1 MVSADRVTMFQP
13 GEPNLERVGIMAGHD
28 TNRDAQTGCTV
39 VLCDRPALAV
49 ADVRGGAPGTRETD
63 LLAPGRLV
71 RRVDGI
77 LLTGGSA
84 FGLAAADGV
93 MRYLAERNR
102 GVRTGTRPVPI
113 VPSAVIYDLSVG
125 APVAPDASS
134 GWSACERSGPLDTLA
149 RGQVGVGTGATTDK
163 IDGFERMQRGGFGI
177 GVWSWT
183 EGTVTALAVVNAFG
197 KVMRSGARDDPR
209 DDPLPGLFDRTWP
222 DHDGRESTTLAVVLI
237 DAPVDYSTLVLS
249 TIAAHDA
256 FARMIRPCHTIFDG
270 DAAFALALR
279 EASNVSPGDALKIAA
294 AVELAVERAI
304 LDAVTAV
311 A

>member
-1 MVSADRVTMFQP
+1 
-13 GEPNLERVGIMAGHD
+13 MAGHD

-39 VLCDRPALAV
+39 LLCDRPALAV

-102 GVRTGTRPVPI
+102 GVKTGTRPVPI
-113 VPSAVIYDLSVG
+113 VPSAVIYDLGVG
-125 APVAPDASS
+125 APIAPDASS
-134 GWSACERSGPLDTLA
+134 GRTACERAGPIDQLA

-163 IDGFERMQRGGFGI
+163 IDGPDGMQRGGFGI
-177 GVWSWT
+177 GSWSWS

-197 KVMRSGARDDPR
+197 RVMRSGAREASR
-209 DDPLPGLFDRTWP
+209 DDPLPGLFERTWP
-222 DHDGRESTTLAVVLI
+222 DHDGRESTTLAIILV
-237 DAPVDYSTLVLS
+237 DAPVDYSTLVLCS
-249 TIAAHDA
+249 IAAHDA

-270 DAAFALALR
+270 DAAFAVALR
-279 EASNVSPGDALKIAA
+279 EASNVPPGAALKMAAA
-294 AVELAVERAI
+294 AVLAVERAI